1 MVQTQQSFSQSEE
14 EEEEEEKVRKES
26 HAVYHK
32 GRTCSRDARNTKK
45 PSEEAK
51 FYTRLRES
59 GRVALWTGPRS

>member
-14 EEEEEEKVRKES
+14 EEEEVRKES
-26 HAVYHK
+26 HVVYHK

-59 GRVALWTGPRS
+59 GRVAPWTGPRS